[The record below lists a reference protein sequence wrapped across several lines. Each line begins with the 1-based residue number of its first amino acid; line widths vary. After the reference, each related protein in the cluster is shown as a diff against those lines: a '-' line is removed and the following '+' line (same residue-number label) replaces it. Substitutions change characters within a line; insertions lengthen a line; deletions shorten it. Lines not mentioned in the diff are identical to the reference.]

1 MMKNRNENG
10 NFEYKVP
17 FWHKSV
23 AILNIFLI
31 LWQVM
36 LPSIAFA
43 MTSSQINAE
52 LNNPQYTRSYS
63 DNGHLYVK
71 SDFVDNQIVSTSVQS
86 IESFFKKLKDS
97 NKQALESPLMV
108 PILNG
113 DITLILPIYPLG
125 ERVGDSFVQSRFVRA
140 QIYNQLNRNLLI
152 GYTSESNQINGLY
165 NNAYLFAKTGKVKF
179 GSAVTRAQVNA
190 FGANF
195 IWPETRSVGGRN
207 VLVPILHLTD
217 STIIAQTVSG
227 HQVEFH
233 GNSNEF
239 RNITVDTGNLY
250 TYGNA
255 IIRAARNVTVVD
267 GGIIAK
273 GDLNIVAGGTVANL
287 SSQFSAEDN
296 VNIFTNNYVQKTLV
310 HRYET
315 PYSQGTRFGKIAHL
329 EGGNIYIKASSDI
342 VLQGATVSGSNIR
355 FEADNNII
363 LKSQKEQ
370 YSYSATRPGYSES
383 TQKVE
388 HITTKL
394 SAKDSISLIAGGLIE
409 LDAAELHADKG
420 VINILADQGIY
431 IVNSF
436 DEYRKE
442 KSIDRRKFS
451 SQESKFQTIAI
462 RSALH
467 AGKNIVIA
475 SGFGDIK
482 LKAVDI
488 KSGDGTEI
496 SAANGKVDLLL
507 AKEQDH
513 YFKFDKSETTFKI
526 KTHTIDSKEE
536 NAIYNEIVGGV
547 KVRAT
552 QGLTLELAEYDRN
565 NPVALSDVMSA
576 VEGIESLRE
585 TGPNFKQ
592 PSLSWMTDL
601 YNSPEYNGQINT
613 VYQTLQNYYHEERTS
628 NLSPAAMAVISI
640 AVAVAMGPAGAG
652 WIGEGGKIALAFAD
666 SAVMGAAMSA
676 GATTLATQAA
686 TSLASGQGLD
696 GTLKSILS
704 EEGLRSLVTS
714 MATAGAMSAMSQVK
728 FFELS
733 NSPDAILSTQEA
745 VNVANQAAQAV
756 TNAAVSASITG
767 IINGDGLSEFG
778 DMFKANLLT
787 HAANKLG
794 EKMANE
800 IKIEAKD
807 NNWPKALKYI
817 THAGAGC
824 IYGAALAEAGGQT
837 ANTTACA
844 SGAGGAVAGEIIGDM
859 HASEIDKVQKDLE
872 TSIQNKTNELLTDS
886 RVIDSSD
893 PARTRHEL
901 LKKHN
906 LELRKQF
913 KQWEA
918 AGVDLAKLGAGFS
931 AFLAGGDVNIAA
943 SAGENAAEHNAIWVL
958 VIPVLLK
965 AMDTYF
971 LIQDFQEV
979 AEAYG
984 ESTAK
989 GNAKLQDLLLVM
1001 GIEVAASQL
1010 LPGSKTFARL
1020 KKELEQ
1026 LNLDWVVPYFNKIE
1040 ATIDGRMDGKDLLDA
1055 FTKIGGAAYDL
1066 CSDGKHI
1073 PCGVFVDN
1081 QEDLYKIY
1089 QELNKY
1095 GKYTLDDMKY
1105 FADNGYK
1112 LNTESGRFISPK
1124 SLDIQVSA
1132 KQLGSPLEPKLKELG
1147 GHLDNIKK
1155 DVTINGVEHKNM
1167 SVEEMVK
1174 LRKEIADNPARST
1187 DPVIDNK
1194 ATVSMGRLSEQIAE
1208 AVAEASVKNLTNLK
1222 PLHAALPGKGKSGE
1236 FDQLYTYTDSSG
1248 NTKLLIIEAKGG
1260 SSRLGSR
1267 MHDGQRVEQG
1277 STDYVQSIVNNMKQK
1292 LDLAKI
1298 NGNNSP
1304 EIHALEHTLE
1314 QFKQYKGDIE
1324 FRKVTQAFDNDRQLK
1339 SNYKVTNY
1347 KIGEIK
1353 L

>member
-1 MMKNRNENG
+1 MKNRIENG
-10 NFEYKVP
+10 NFEHKVP
-17 FWHKSV
+17 LWQKSV
-23 AILNIFLI
+23 ASLNIFLI

-36 LPSIAFA
+36 LPSVAFA
-43 MTSSQINAE
+43 MTSAQINAE
-52 LNNPQYTRSYS
+52 LNNPQYTRVYN
-63 DNGHLYVK
+63 DGEYLYAK
-71 SDFVDNQIVSTSVQS
+71 SDFVDNKVVSSSVQN
-86 IESFFKKLKDS
+86 IESFFNKLKTT
-97 NKQALESPLMV
+97 NKQSLESPLMV
-108 PILNG
+108 PVRTGN
-113 DITLILPIYPLG
+113 ITVILPIYPLG
-125 ERVGDSFVQSRFVRA
+125 ERIGDSFVQSRFVRA

-190 FGANF
+190 FGSNF
-195 IWPETRSVGGRN
+195 IWPEKRSVGGRS
-207 VLVPILHLTD
+207 VLIPILHLTD
-217 STIIAQTVSG
+217 STITAQTVSG

-250 TYGNA
+250 TYSNA
-255 IIRAARNVTVVD
+255 IIRAANNVTVVD
-267 GGIIAK
+267 GAVIAK
-273 GDLNIVAGGTVANL
+273 GDLNIVAGGTVSNL
-287 SSQFSAEDN
+287 SSKFSAADN

-315 PYSQGTRFGKIAHL
+315 PYSQGTRFGNIARL
-329 EGGNIYIKASSDI
+329 DGNNIYIKASNDI
-342 VLQGATVSGSNIR
+342 VLEGASVSGNSIR

-370 YSYSATRPGYSES
+370 YSNNIIRPGYSES

-388 HITTKL
+388 HITTQL
-394 SAKDSISLIAGGLIE
+394 TSEDSIALIAGGVIE

-420 VINILADQGIY
+420 VINILAEQGIH

-436 DEYRKE
+436 DEYK
-442 KSIDRRKFS
+442 KGQSIDRRKFS
-451 SQESKFQTIAI
+451 KQESKFQTIAI

-467 AGKNIVIA
+467 AGKNIVIS
-475 SGFGDIK
+475 SGFGDVK

-507 AKEQDH
+507 AIEQDH
-513 YFKFDKSETTFKI
+513 YFKFEKSETTFKI

-536 NAIYNEIVGGV
+536 NAVYNEIVGGV

-552 QGLTLELAEYDRN
+552 QGLTLELADYDTN
-565 NPVALSDVMSA
+565 NPVALSDVMNA
-576 VEGIESLRE
+576 VAGVESLRE
-585 TGPNFKQ
+585 TGPDFKQ

-601 YNSPEYNGQINT
+601 YNSPEYSGQINT
-613 VYQTLQNYYHEERTS
+613 VYQTLQNYYDEKRTS

-640 AVAVAMGPAGAG
+640 AVAVAMGPAGAS

-686 TSLASGQGLD
+686 TSLASGKGLD
-696 GTLKSILS
+696 GTLKTILS
-704 EEGLRSLVTS
+704 DEGLRSLVTS
-714 MATAGAMSAMSQVK
+714 MATAGAMSAMSQVE
-728 FFELS
+728 FFKLS

-767 IINGDGLSEFG
+767 IINGDGLSGFG

-794 EKMANE
+794 EKMANA
-800 IKIEAKD
+800 IKLEAGE

-817 THAGAGC
+817 AHAGAGC

-837 ANTTACA
+837 ANTTTCTSA
-844 SGAGGAVAGEIIGDM
+844 AGGAVVGEIIGDL
-859 HASEIDKVQKDLE
+859 HASDVEKVREDLE
-872 TSIQNKTNELLTDS
+872 ASIQDKTNELLNDAK
-886 RVIDSSD
+886 VLNSSD
-893 PARTRHEL
+893 PAQTRHEL

-906 LELRKQF
+906 LELRQQF

-918 AGVDLAKLGAGFS
+918 AGVDLAKLGAGLS
-931 AFLAGGDVNIAA
+931 AFLAGGDVDIAA
-943 SAGENAAEHNAIWVL
+943 SAGENASENNALWVL

-965 AMDTYF
+965 ALDTYF

-979 AEAYG
+979 AQAYEQG
-984 ESTAK
+984 TDQ
-989 GNAKLQDLLLVM
+989 GNAKLQELMLVM
-1001 GIEVAASQL
+1001 GIEAAVSQL
-1010 LPGSKTFARL
+1010 IPGSKTLSKLLDEL
-1020 KKELEQ
+1020 KQ
-1026 LNLDWVVPYFNKIE
+1026 LNLNWVIPYFNQVAE
-1040 ATIDGRMDGKDLLDA
+1040 AIAGNIDGKALGDA
-1055 FTKIGGAAYDL
+1055 FTRIGGAAYDL

-1089 QELNKY
+1089 QELNKH

-1124 SLDIQVSA
+1124 SVNIEVPA
-1132 KQLGSPLEPKLKELG
+1132 KQLGDSFKPELAQIS
-1147 GHLDNIKK
+1147 GHLGNIRK
-1155 DVTINGVEHKNM
+1155 DVSIGGVEYKDM
-1167 SVEEMVK
+1167 SLEDMVR
-1174 LRKEIADNPARST
+1174 LRKEIADNPARKA
-1187 DPVIDNK
+1187 DAVVDNK

-1208 AVAEASVKNLTNLK
+1208 AVAEASVKHLPNLK
-1222 PLHAALPGKGKSGE
+1222 PLQAALPGKGKSGE
-1236 FDQLYTYTDSSG
+1236 FDQLYTYTNSSG
-1248 NTKLLIIEAKGG
+1248 QTKLLIIEAKGG
-1260 SSRLGSR
+1260 SSQLGSR

-1277 STDYVQSIVNNMKQK
+1277 STEYVQSIVNNMDQK
-1292 LDLAKI
+1292 LRLAQL
-1298 NGNNSP
+1298 NGNNSQ
-1304 EIHALEHTLE
+1304 EIQALEYTLD
-1314 QFKQYKGDIE
+1314 QFKKYSKNIE
-1324 FRKVTQAFDNDRQLK
+1324 FSKVRQGFTNDRQLK
-1339 SNYKVTNY
+1339 SNYEVTHY
-1347 KIGEIK
+1347 EIGEIK